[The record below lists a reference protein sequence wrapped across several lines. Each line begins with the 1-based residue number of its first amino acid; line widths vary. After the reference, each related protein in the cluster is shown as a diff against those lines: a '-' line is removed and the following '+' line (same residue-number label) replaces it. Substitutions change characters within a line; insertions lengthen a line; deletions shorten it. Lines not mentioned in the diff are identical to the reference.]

1 MKKYDIVI
9 LTDRRYLKAVKGD
22 SYSENIVLEDHLVK
36 KAFEERG
43 LKVTRKA
50 WDDSSFDWNNTNAA
64 LFRTTWDYFHR
75 FDEFSTW
82 FEKASQQTIVIN
94 SKEIIYWNRDKHYL
108 TDLSEKGIRIP
119 PTLFIETGSKETLQS
134 LVNETDWK
142 EFILKPAISGAARH
156 TYRFLKK
163 DAKGFEEI
171 FRNLIKEE
179 SMLLQEFQ
187 PSILRKGEISLVFF
201 GNQFSHAVLKKGK
214 EGDFRVQDD
223 FGGTVHK
230 YLPNEEEIEF
240 ATNTLIAVPYKPVY
254 ARVDIMRDN
263 QNRLCLGEL
272 ELIEPELWFRLYPD
286 SVHIL
291 AEKTIEFLQV
301 QKLF

>member
-22 SYSENIVLEDHLVK
+22 SYSENIVLEDHLVRK
-36 KAFEERG
+36 SFEERG

-50 WDDSSFDWNNTNAA
+50 WDDPKFNWNNTKAA
-64 LFRTTWDYFHR
+64 LFRTTWDYFRR
-75 FDEFSTW
+75 FDEFSAW
-82 FEKASQQTIVIN
+82 FEKASQQTTVIN

-108 TDLSEKGIRIP
+108 TDLLEKGIRIP
-119 PTLFIETGSKETLQS
+119 PTLFIETGSVETLQS

-156 TYRFLKK
+156 TFRFSKEETYRF
-163 DAKGFEEI
+163 ERI
-171 FRNLIKEE
+171 FRGLIKAE

-187 PSILRKGEISLVFF
+187 PSILSKGEISLIFF
-201 GNQFSHAVLKKGK
+201 GNQFSHAVLKMGK
-214 EGDFRVQDD
+214 KGDFRVQDD

-230 YLPNEEEIEF
+230 YFPNEEEIEF
-240 ATNTLIAVPYKPVY
+240 ATNALIAVPFDPVY

-286 SVHIL
+286 NVHIF
-291 AEKTIEFLQV
+291 AEKTIEYLQD